1 MGGKVTK
8 KDQPSPSQWT
18 IIKCQNWLE
27 SSPITD
33 PSDVIFLR
41 TELQLRLNVLTKAV
55 EQKKSEDQKLLI
67 HDDDGKNWCGN
78 DPILRLIHT
87 LDDTVI
93 RRAYMTRHNISNS
106 RIVLDN
112 AKSVEKREETVW
124 QMMARKWNDEKFT
137 PMTMALS
144 PKLCT
149 QYEKSWCI
157 TFDTCSDLSAATPEK
172 CANKFST
179 MTVELQRMIQ
189 RWSLSGKGD
198 DDLDEHKAG
207 DDMDMFGSLGRCS
220 QGALDNRANFIGISQ
235 PYILYL
241 WEYFHEYDLLKT
253 SFQRLDPKVASRNGG
268 TGIPSIIRSRQT
280 RSSPSDET
288 LTLGTRT
295 NESQDEISVSINLL
309 GENNLRAALLESNSS
324 EKNTL
329 RNLIHNLR
337 TQKRQLIVDR
347 LKAMA
352 NFDEP
357 MTQSLTEQIEEIDEE
372 VKGHTTDLSVLSSDC
387 TPPHK
392 NPRTPKH

>member
-1 MGGKVTK
+1 MPCENVDGLYPQSPSAVDGFAATTESTAAGTSLHIGCSEYHYKNSNNSLKILLVMCYGLKKDDNSDLLDLNKDPWISSKVTTYRPGLLELKKEVTRRSSIIIATKMGGKVTK

-33 PSDVIFLR
+33 PSDVNFLR

-144 PKLCT
+144 PELCT
-149 QYEKSWCI
+149 Q
-157 TFDTCSDLSAATPEK
+157 
-172 CANKFST
+172 
-179 MTVELQRMIQ
+179 
-189 RWSLSGKGD
+189 
-198 DDLDEHKAG
+198 
-207 DDMDMFGSLGRCS
+207 
-220 QGALDNRANFIGISQ
+220 
-235 PYILYL
+235 
-241 WEYFHEYDLLKT
+241 
-253 SFQRLDPKVASRNGG
+253 
-268 TGIPSIIRSRQT
+268 
-280 RSSPSDET
+280 
-288 LTLGTRT
+288 
-295 NESQDEISVSINLL
+295 
-309 GENNLRAALLESNSS
+309 
-324 EKNTL
+324 
-329 RNLIHNLR
+329 
-337 TQKRQLIVDR
+337 
-347 LKAMA
+347 
-352 NFDEP
+352 
-357 MTQSLTEQIEEIDEE
+357 
-372 VKGHTTDLSVLSSDC
+372 
-387 TPPHK
+387 
-392 NPRTPKH
+392 